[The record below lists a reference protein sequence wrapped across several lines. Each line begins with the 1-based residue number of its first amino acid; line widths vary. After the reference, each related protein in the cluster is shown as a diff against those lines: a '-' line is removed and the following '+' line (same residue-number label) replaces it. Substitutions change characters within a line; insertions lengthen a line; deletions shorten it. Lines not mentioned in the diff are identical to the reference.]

1 MRLTLFYT
9 ILKIITYAY
18 DTVIFVSGSSIDE
31 IEGELNNDLG
41 HLKAWFDENELLIN
55 LKKGKTESMIFG
67 TAKRLG
73 KTEKKEM
80 KVEVN
85 GTSIAGTLSYKYL
98 GVHLDQSLNFAT
110 HFDKIYKKATGRL
123 NLHRRIRSSIDSA
136 SAEKIYHTMIMPVF
150 GYCGSLSLGWSSSY
164 KKRIESLECRSLNV
178 IRSTKAASVS
188 LRVPSIDAGVKQRS
202 CKLVFHTLQGNVCD
216 AMKDYFVINAHGKNT
231 RNDKHLVK
239 LPQVKTEFGRKGFY
253 YQAGKEFNDLP
264 LSARKSRTLSNLELF
279 LDDFY
284 LM

>member
-1 MRLTLFYT
+1 MHFNAAHTVLRNSKNT
-9 ILKIITYAY
+9 TYA
-18 DTVIFVSGSSIDE
+18 DDRVIFVSGSSIDE

-136 SAEKIYHTMIMPVF
+136 SAEKIYHTRGGSRHSQHSQLRMSDFPSLIIPIIMLKVMN
-150 GYCGSLSLGWSSSY
+150 
-164 KKRIESLECRSLNV
+164 E
-178 IRSTKAASVS
+178 
-188 LRVPSIDAGVKQRS
+188 LRFKTQ
-202 CKLVFHTLQGNVCD
+202 
-216 AMKDYFVINAHGKNT
+216 
-231 RNDKHLVK
+231 DKHI
-239 LPQVKTEFGRKGFY
+239 FIY
-253 YQAGKEFNDLP
+253 YVFKVSISTPSLYSIYFTP
-264 LSARKSRTLSNLELF
+264 KHF
-279 LDDFY
+279 
-284 LM
+284 